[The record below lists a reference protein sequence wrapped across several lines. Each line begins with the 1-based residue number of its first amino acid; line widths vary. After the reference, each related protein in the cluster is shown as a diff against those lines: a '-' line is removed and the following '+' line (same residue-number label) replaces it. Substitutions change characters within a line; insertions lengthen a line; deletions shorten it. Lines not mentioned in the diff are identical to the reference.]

1 MPDNHDPFGR
11 PEGTVIRPQPGAGR
25 RAPADASRSRVVPAA
40 SPTPA
45 EPIPAELRAHL
56 GVGLN
61 PLVRAASPLLLLA
74 GQLRSAV
81 SPMDVS
87 DLRRQALGEIRQFE
101 GEARGLG
108 VPNETLI
115 AARYVLCAALDE
127 AVLGTPWG
135 AQSEWAQHPMLVALH
150 REAWGGE
157 KFFEML
163 DRVSRDPARH
173 IDLMELQYL
182 VLAFGFKGKYQVDPR
197 GHEKL
202 AEVQHDLYRKIRTHR
217 GTTPTELSLHWRG
230 LEDRRNPIVRYVPWW
245 VVAAAGLAVLA
256 VAYTVY
262 QTRLANAAEPLHV
275 AFGRIGYYEAPPPP
289 PPAKALP
296 TLKQLLRDEESRGV
310 LTVTER
316 GGASTVT
323 LPSGDLFASASA
335 VPNPAYDAT
344 LLRIAAALNQLPGR
358 VRIIG
363 HTDDQPLRSLR
374 FQDNFE
380 LSRERATSVLRVLQR
395 GIDNPARLSAIGLG
409 PSQPAFTPASDPANR
424 ARNRRVEIRHEPGA

>member
-25 RAPADASRSRVVPAA
+25 RAPSDPSRSRIAPASA
-40 SPTPA
+40 SATA
-45 EPIPAELRAHL
+45 DPIPPDLRAQL

-74 GQLRSAV
+74 GQLRSAI

-87 DLRRQALGEIRQFE
+87 DLRRHTLAEIRQFE
-101 GEARGLG
+101 AQARGMG
-108 VPNETLI
+108 VANETVI

-135 AQSEWAQHPMLVALH
+135 SQSEWAQHPLLVTLH

-163 DRVSRDPARH
+163 DRVSPDPARH

-182 VLAFGFKGKYQVDPR
+182 VLALGFKGKYQLDPR

-202 AEVQHDLYRKIRTHR
+202 GSIQHDLYRKIRGHR
-217 GTTPTELSLHWRG
+217 GTPPPELSLHWRG

-245 VVAAAGLAVLA
+245 VVAAAGLAILA

-275 AFGRIGYYEAPPPP
+275 AFGRIGYYETAPPPP
-289 PPAKALP
+289 APVKGP

-310 LTVTER
+310 LTVIER
-316 GGASTVT
+316 GNASIVT

-335 VPNPAYDAT
+335 TPNPAYDAT
-344 LLRIAAALNQLPGR
+344 ILRIAAALNQLPGR
-358 VRIIG
+358 VRVIG
-363 HTDDQPLRSLR
+363 HTDDQALRSVR
-374 FQDNFE
+374 FRDNFE
-380 LSRERATSVLRVLQR
+380 LSRERAMSVVRVLQR
-395 GIDNPARLSAIGLG
+395 AIDNPARLTAIGLG
-409 PSQPAFTPASDPANR
+409 PSQPAFTPVSDPANR
-424 ARNRRVEIRHEPGA
+424 ARNRRVEIHHEPGA